1 MVRQEEAKKKATEDT
16 LKEHARMERL
26 EEARQKQAE
35 ENARAREKQALRVA
49 QTLSMQQERTES
61 QRNYYLQRM
70 DAEQARRE
78 EWMKSKQDELDERR
92 RAGEER
98 AQYIKEVQNQMEAV
112 VEEKKSEVIKR
123 EISHMQLKARA
134 DEERQK
140 ELAASAA
147 EKEMKMYTR
156 QLKQLRYQRRDEYK
170 REVTASKIQIESQRT
185 DDLLG
190 KKATMLAQRRSMR
203 ANNALARQS
212 VTERLEKMRQSSSF
226 DVDEEMRSNIVNPA
240 LTELLDRCD
249 EITGGGKI
257 PMDVMR
263 TVLNQM
269 QMEGKLDMG
278 GRGHGARPSSR

>member
-1 MVRQEEAKKKATEDT
+1 
-16 LKEHARMERL
+16 
-26 EEARQKQAE
+26 
-35 ENARAREKQALRVA
+35 
-49 QTLSMQQERTES
+49 
-61 QRNYYLQRM
+61 
-70 DAEQARRE
+70 
-78 EWMKSKQDELDERR
+78 MKSKQDELDERR

-123 EISHMQLKARA
+123 EISHMQLKVGRVGLELGLGLGKGEISHTQLKMGSVSVCSSTPPPSTPPPPIFQARA

-226 DVDEEMRSNIVNPA
+226 DVRHRHPSTIYSCPSPFVTVPLMLSLSVQIVVLSSMR
-240 LTELLDRCD
+240 RC
-249 EITGGGKI
+249 
-257 PMDVMR
+257 
-263 TVLNQM
+263 
-269 QMEGKLDMG
+269 
-278 GRGHGARPSSR
+278 AREPHL